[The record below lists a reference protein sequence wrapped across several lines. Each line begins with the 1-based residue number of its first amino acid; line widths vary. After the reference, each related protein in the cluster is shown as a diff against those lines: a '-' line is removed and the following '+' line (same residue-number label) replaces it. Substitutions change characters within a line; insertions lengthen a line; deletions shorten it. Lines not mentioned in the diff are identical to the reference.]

1 MGIKFI
7 ENTPEGKLGF
17 WEINETTEQLMALLC
32 PKDEELGIYL
42 QFKNELRKKEWL
54 AVRLL
59 LKQMTGSSAS
69 ITYDP
74 AGKPLLMDLAG
85 HISISHSSNCVVIY
99 YCLQHQPG
107 IDIELINRN
116 VERVARK
123 FLSPTELSDCTFNG
137 LLSNR
142 DLMLRWCA
150 KEAVFKMVP
159 YANVDFASQIF
170 CVARPLKAAN
180 GGLTATF
187 LKDET
192 MQEIWLHYRLVGE
205 MLLVWGVYFT

>member
-54 AVRLL
+54 AARLL

-69 ITYDP
+69 INYDTT
-74 AGKPLLMDLAG
+74 GKPLLVGSAG

-137 LLSNR
+137 QLSNS

-170 CVARPLKAAN
+170 CEARPFDTEHGK
-180 GGLTATF
+180 LTATF
-187 LKDET
+187 FNDEARY
-192 MQEIWLHYRLVGE
+192 EIRLHYRLVGE
-205 MLLVWGVYFT
+205 ILMVWGVYFT